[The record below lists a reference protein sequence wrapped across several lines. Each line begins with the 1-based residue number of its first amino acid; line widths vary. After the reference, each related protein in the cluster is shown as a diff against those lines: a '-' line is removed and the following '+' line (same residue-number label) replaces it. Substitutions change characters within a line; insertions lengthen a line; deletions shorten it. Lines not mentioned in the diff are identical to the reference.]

1 MHFRCALASA
11 IETIELDWAGYERQ
25 ADALDPAVVAAKRHD
40 RAEFLDL
47 DISVERSQVATRT
60 DLKLRFRPFRKPC
73 NAHAYL
79 PFTSF
84 HARHTF

>member
-1 MHFRCALASA
+1 M
-11 IETIELDWAGYERQ
+11 
-25 ADALDPAVVAAKRHD
+25 VAAKRHD

-60 DLKLRFRPFRKPC
+60 DLKLRFRPFCKPG

-84 HARHTF
+84 HMLDIPSEDGYWRSYSDS